1 MSRQNYLH
9 FIKKKKKPKEEVG
22 KSHWM
27 MHSGEVKPNMVVP
40 PMRREN

>member
-9 FIKKKKKPKEEVG
+9 FIKEEQRPKEEVG
-22 KSHWM
+22 KSQWM

-40 PMRREN
+40 PTK